1 MQLREKR
8 QVVIFCLTGL
18 MIAGFMCFRYIPLR
32 KKMKMIEKSREE
44 NQMLISRASIES
56 HQFLE
61 LQAEMQRLTEKI
73 ESYRKMIPSSRE
85 LGGFLQEIT
94 ALMDEHQLTEQNVQP
109 GKEVQLEGL
118 MCIPVKMQC
127 KGRLEQIFNFFRS
140 LQKMDRAIRVEKVE
154 LINDQEFNGDVT
166 MNTDA
171 SVYYEAQAPQE
182 G

>member
-1 MQLREKR
+1 
-8 QVVIFCLTGL
+8 
-18 MIAGFMCFRYIPLR
+18 
-32 KKMKMIEKSREE
+32 
-44 NQMLISRASIES
+44 
-56 HQFLE
+56 
-61 LQAEMQRLTEKI
+61 
-73 ESYRKMIPSSRE
+73 
-85 LGGFLQEIT
+85 
-94 ALMDEHQLTEQNVQP
+94 
-109 GKEVQLEGL
+109 
-118 MCIPVKMQC
+118 MQC